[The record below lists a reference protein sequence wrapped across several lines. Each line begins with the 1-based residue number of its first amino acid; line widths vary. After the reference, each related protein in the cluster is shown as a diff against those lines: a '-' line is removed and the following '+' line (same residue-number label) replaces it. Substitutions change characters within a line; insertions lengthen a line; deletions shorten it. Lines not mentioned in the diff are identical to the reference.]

1 MSKKYNKLFYNDN
14 YDNNYYYNYLVN
26 IDTRWMCPTTRDFL
40 FSFLERCREGQ
51 SGPRNVFSQ
60 TGLSMGPC

>member
-14 YDNNYYYNYLVN
+14 YDNNNYYNYFVN

-40 FSFLERCREGQ
+40 FSFFRAL
-51 SGPRNVFSQ
+51 SGEAGEAGEAEYAV
-60 TGLSMGPC
+60 